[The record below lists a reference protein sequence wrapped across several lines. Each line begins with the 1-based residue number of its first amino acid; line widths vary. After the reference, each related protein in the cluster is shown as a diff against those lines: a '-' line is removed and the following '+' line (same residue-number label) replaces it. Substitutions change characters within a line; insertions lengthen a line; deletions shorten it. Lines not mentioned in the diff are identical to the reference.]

1 MRSSSLRLVFL
12 LSIRL
17 PLRTDMSALAAAVC
31 WVQPRS
37 LHSCIFVLV
46 LNLFVFPALGRLFIG
61 VNGRCLVSFFGTQ
74 LLRLI
79 ALNCRLADSYLI
91 VVFMILFQRS
101 ECLSLRGL
109 FNCRSIFRVI
119 NR

>member
-1 MRSSSLRLVFL
+1 
-12 LSIRL
+12 
-17 PLRTDMSALAAAVC
+17 MSALAAAVC

-37 LHSCIFVLV
+37 LQCIFVLV

-91 VVFMILFQRS
+91 VL
-101 ECLSLRGL
+101 
-109 FNCRSIFRVI
+109 
-119 NR
+119 